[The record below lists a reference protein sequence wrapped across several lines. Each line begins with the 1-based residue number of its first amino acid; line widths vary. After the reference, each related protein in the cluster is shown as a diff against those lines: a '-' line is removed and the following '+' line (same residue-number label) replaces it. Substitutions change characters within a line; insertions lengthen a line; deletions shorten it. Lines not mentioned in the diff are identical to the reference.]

1 MNTSIHIL
9 EALTGLYTSGPTRSL
24 KTRVQE
30 MLEIC
35 RDKVYSEPGY
45 LIQFFSADWQ
55 PTSALTPSA
64 TTWKPGS

>member
-9 EALTGLYTSGPTRSL
+9 EALTGLYQVWPDPLL

-35 RDKVYSEPGY
+35 ATRS
-45 LIQFFSADWQ
+45 
-55 PTSALTPSA
+55 TSIPA
-64 TTWKPGS
+64 T